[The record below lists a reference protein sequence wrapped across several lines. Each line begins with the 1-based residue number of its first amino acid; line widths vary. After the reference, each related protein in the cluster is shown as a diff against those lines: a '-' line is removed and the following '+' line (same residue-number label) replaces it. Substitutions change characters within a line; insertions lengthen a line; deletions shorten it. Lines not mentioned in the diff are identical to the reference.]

1 MCSPPRIKRGLFFRS
16 GYRFIFIIL
25 LSHETLL
32 YWRHKLLSSLR
43 QMDISSFSKVS
54 ESNILCSDAW
64 RSYSMFARQK
74 GLDHYS
80 IKSTEAHVKK
90 GIYHIQNV
98 NNYHKRLKD
107 WLAHF
112 NGIAS
117 KYLNNYLAWF
127 RFLDS
132 KG

>member
-1 MCSPPRIKRGLFFRS
+1 
-16 GYRFIFIIL
+16 
-25 LSHETLL
+25 
-32 YWRHKLLSSLR
+32 
-43 QMDISSFSKVS
+43 
-54 ESNILCSDAW
+54 
-64 RSYSMFARQK
+64 MFAREK

-112 NGIAS
+112 NGVASGIATREVS
-117 KYLNNYLAWF
+117 GDKFKFDDLIKPL
-127 RFLDS
+127 
-132 KG
+132 